1 MSAALSVY
9 ACCVVVLF
17 FKMLA
22 ISCYQGYFRLRY
34 LAFTNSE
41 DAAVFRR
48 SVCPTELPQVTRAA
62 QAWRN
67 DLENIPLF
75 LSLSGLAV
83 ALETPSI
90 PSAWLM
96 GLFTVARILHTAT
109 YLASI
114 QPWRTVSYAL
124 GVICL
129 IGLAALVIEAVANF
143 SSDGRVCE
151 PPPELDSSSTTDLDK
166 PLGVAASANFLIFM
180 RIVGC
185 APAVGNARRGQGL
198 HSLVMNA
205 RLRCIGG
212 ASDGQQVMGVSLVL
226 LQVQQGRGEVI

>member
-1 MSAALSVY
+1 MSGLTIY

-22 ISCYQGYFRLRY
+22 ISCYQGYFRLRF

-48 SVCPTELPQVTRAA
+48 SAWPAELPQVTRAT

-75 LSLSGLAV
+75 LALSGLAV
-83 ALETPSI
+83 ALETPLT

-124 GVICL
+124 GVVCL
-129 IGLAALVIEAVANF
+129 IGLAALVIEAVADI
-143 SSDGRVCE
+143 SSDGRVGAFT
-151 PPPELDSSSTTDLDK
+151 LNYSK
-166 PLGVAASANFLIFM
+166 PIIIAIA
-180 RIVGC
+180 
-185 APAVGNARRGQGL
+185 
-198 HSLVMNA
+198 
-205 RLRCIGG
+205 
-212 ASDGQQVMGVSLVL
+212 
-226 LQVQQGRGEVI
+226 